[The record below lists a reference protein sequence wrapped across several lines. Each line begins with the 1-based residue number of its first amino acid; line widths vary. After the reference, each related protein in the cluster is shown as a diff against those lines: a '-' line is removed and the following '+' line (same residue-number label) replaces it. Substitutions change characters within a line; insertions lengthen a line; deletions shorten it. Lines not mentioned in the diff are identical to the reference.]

1 MGLFSKSTPSIQ
13 SALIRMAAE
22 FVPDDSDEDEEDER
36 MAVSEVLEAATSGD
50 MRAILLVARAAHYES
65 FVVRPGDKLLA
76 ATLKADES
84 TVAKGGRALGFDIG
98 PEEDAAGRAYGRVK
112 SLVMEELKTFF
123 RPELLNRL
131 DEVVVFRQLDKV
143 GGRRE
148 EGRANARAPS
158 PTTTPLSSPAS
169 RPTPAKSPTW
179 SSPPPRP
186 ASPRAACTWR

>member
-1 MGLFSKSTPSIQ
+1 M
-13 SALIRMAAE
+13 
-22 FVPDDSDEDEEDER
+22 
-36 MAVSEVLEAATSGD
+36 TSNVG
-50 MRAILLVARAAHYES
+50 AH
-65 FVVRPGDKLLA
+65 V
-76 ATLKADES
+76 
-84 TVAKGGRALGFDIG
+84 VAKGGRALGFDIG